1 MYFRKLKTVC
11 LCIVFLCLTAM
22 EAWAVQGQW
31 GAFVYLFPKTS
42 ASMDSSTL
50 KVLTDK
56 IEKASSGFAND
67 FTPQKGKTETV
78 QFIHTVEYSLNGNPI
93 FEKPTGLIRA
103 ESINK
108 KTLDQYAD
116 TLSKL
121 AGEFYRV
128 ETRFAVTR
136 QLNYTDAATLQRLQK
151 NAPKRGTGTEQPNTV
166 VFPLSKTSAWWA
178 LTQEKRQ
185 SYFYENSTQFGKDHL
200 SHNGVGFKY
209 INRIFRKLYHSR
221 FIDPGQDFMT
231 YFEFSDADAEGF
243 DALLAGLRDDKRLNR
258 EWIYVEEKPIVWG
271 KRVATPAEMLKP

>member
-185 SYFYENSTQFGKDHL
+185 SYLVKTISATMGWGSNTSTA
-200 SHNGVGFKY
+200 SSVN
-209 INRIFRKLYHSR
+209 
-221 FIDPGQDFMT
+221 FIILDSSIRAKT
-231 YFEFSDADAEGF
+231 S
-243 DALLAGLRDDKRLNR
+243 
-258 EWIYVEEKPIVWG
+258 
-271 KRVATPAEMLKP
+271 